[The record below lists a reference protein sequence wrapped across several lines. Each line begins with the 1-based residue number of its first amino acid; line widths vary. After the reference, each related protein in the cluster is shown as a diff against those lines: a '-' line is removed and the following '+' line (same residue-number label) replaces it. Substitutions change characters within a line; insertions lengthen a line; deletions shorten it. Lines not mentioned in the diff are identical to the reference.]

1 VLATEKQNF
10 TRQQKKKKIK
20 TPPATPN
27 QWPPAK
33 PDLEEEPDRDNNQGT
48 CVQS

>member
-10 TRQQKKKKIK
+10 TRQQRKKKIK
-20 TPPATPN
+20 TPPATPS

-33 PDLEEEPDRDNNQGT
+33 PESDDELEDQNKGT
-48 CVQS
+48 CSQQ